1 MPAMIRMYLELI
13 RFSHT
18 LFALPFA
25 FLSAIMA
32 YSASPVAIPIVR
44 YFVGVLLCMV
54 FARSAA
60 MSFNRWA
67 DRKIDALNPRTSKR
81 HLPDGRIS
89 PRAVLLFTIVCSVG
103 FVASTCLFLPDNPIP
118 VACSIPVLL
127 FLLSYSYAKRWTAG
141 AHFWLGISLMLA
153 PIAAW
158 VAILPQFSFAPI
170 VLALAVLFWS
180 SGFDII
186 YATQDHDF
194 DVKMKLYS
202 IPAKFGIVR
211 SLLIAAACHILT
223 LVLLYILPLVY
234 SAFGWIYY
242 TGFAVITV
250 MLIAEHIVIRPGK
263 HANGNTINLDRV
275 NLSFFYLNAI
285 ISVGLLVIGI
295 LDIIW

>member
-1 MPAMIRMYLELI
+1 MIRTYLELI

-32 YSASPVAIPIVR
+32 YAVNPVSIPVVR
-44 YFVGVLLCMV
+44 YFFGVLLCMV

-67 DRKIDALNPRTSKR
+67 DRKIDALNPRTSNR
-81 HLPDGRIS
+81 HIPDGRIS
-89 PRAVLLFTIVCSVG
+89 PGVVLVFTVLCSIA
-103 FVASTCLFLPDNPIP
+103 FVASTCMFLPNNPIP
-118 VACSIPVLL
+118 VICSIPVLL

-141 AHFWLGISLMLA
+141 SHFWLGISLMLA

-158 VAILPQFSFAPI
+158 VAVLPQFSFAPL
-170 VLALAVLFWS
+170 VLALAVFFWS

-194 DVKMKLYS
+194 DVKMKLHS

-211 SLLIAAACHILT
+211 SLMIAAACHVLT
-223 LVLLYILPLVY
+223 LVLLFVLPMFY
-234 SAFGWIYY
+234 PTFGRIYY
-242 TGFAVITV
+242 VGLSIIAI
-250 MLIAEHIVIRPGK
+250 MLVAEHLVIRPSRQNGDGK
-263 HANGNTINLDRV
+263 EINLDRINV
-275 NLSFFYLNAI
+275 SFFYLNAI
-285 ISVGLLVIGI
+285 ISTGLLVIGI
-295 LDIIW
+295 ADIIW